1 MHGGSSII
9 GPGAQERNSPSAGRG
24 TNDRPRLLKLQSNY
38 GIVASSEEDWLPPHS
53 FFGLTASRREEL
65 RVRASRDEGQKLHN
79 MKRILSLSLAFA
91 AAVSIAGCETPQ
103 QQNALVGGAL
113 GAGTGAL
120 IGSAVSGGS
129 AGGALAGAAIGAGSG
144 ALIGSAATPGP
155 GYYGGSPGYYGGPPP
170 RRCAQWAY
178 DYNGNRVCTAFY

>member
-1 MHGGSSII
+1 MGLWRPAKKI
-9 GPGAQERNSPSAGRG
+9 GYRRLIFQFMGFEAPRNAFLGFRGRG
-24 TNDRPRLLKLQSNY
+24 TERL
-38 GIVASSEEDWLPPHS
+38 H
-53 FFGLTASRREEL
+53 
-65 RVRASRDEGQKLHN
+65 H
-79 MKRILSLSLAFA
+79 MKKILALSLAFA
-91 AAVSIAGCETPQ
+91 AAVSVSACETPQ

-155 GYYGGSPGYYGGPPP
+155 GYYGGSPGYYGGSPGYYGGPPP

>member
-1 MHGGSSII
+1 MRRII
-9 GPGAQERNSPSAGRG
+9 A
-24 TNDRPRLLKLQSNY
+24 
-38 GIVASSEEDWLPPHS
+38 
-53 FFGLTASRREEL
+53 
-65 RVRASRDEGQKLHN
+65 
-79 MKRILSLSLAFA
+79 LSMALA
-91 AAVSIAGCETPQ
+91 AAVSVSACETPQ

-144 ALIGSAATPGP
+144 AMIGAAATPQP
-155 GYYGGSPGYYGGPPP
+155 AYYAGAPPP